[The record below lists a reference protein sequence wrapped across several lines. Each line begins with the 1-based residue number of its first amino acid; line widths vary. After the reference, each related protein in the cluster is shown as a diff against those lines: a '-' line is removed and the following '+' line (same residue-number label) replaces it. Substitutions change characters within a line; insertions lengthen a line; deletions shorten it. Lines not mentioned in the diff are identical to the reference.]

1 MVLMTTGTGLLP
13 RERVPPRSF
22 LFVPGDRPDRLA
34 KALECDADALILDL
48 EDSVAHADKDKARAN
63 LAGFLRDCA
72 PMQDRAQLIVRVNGL
87 ATGLID
93 RDLAA
98 VIPGA
103 PDAIFLPKAEGGSS
117 VIHLDAKLAV
127 QEAISGLADGAVG
140 IHALATETPGA
151 VLAASSYAG
160 CSPRL
165 AGLAWGGEDLS
176 AAIGAYAIRDAN
188 GDLCDAFRLARGLC
202 LLGASAAGV
211 QAIDA
216 VETDFR
222 NSEGLRRA
230 CLAAWRDGFTGK
242 LAIHPAQVPVINECF
257 QPSAEEL
264 ARAHALVAAFEQT
277 EGKGAI
283 AVDGVMQDIPHL
295 EKARRLLARHAAF
308 SAARGK
314 HGIKSS

>member
-1 MVLMTTGTGLLP
+1 MTTGTGMTL
-13 RERVPPRSF
+13 RDRVPPRSF
-22 LFVPGDRPDRLA
+22 LFVPGDRPGRLA
-34 KALECDADALILDL
+34 KALDREADALILDL
-48 EDSVAHADKDKARAN
+48 EDSVAPADKDKARAN
-63 LAGFLRDCA
+63 VAAFLRDCGR
-72 PMQDRAQLIVRVNGL
+72 MRDRAQLIVRVNGL
-87 ATGLID
+87 TTGLID

-98 VIPGA
+98 VIPGT
-103 PDAIFLPKAEGGSS
+103 PDAVFLPKAEGGAS

-127 QEAISGLADGAVG
+127 QEALAALADGAVG
-140 IHALATETPGA
+140 IHALATETASA
-151 VLAASSYAG
+151 VLATSSYAG

-176 AAIGAYAIRDAN
+176 AALGARNMRDDS
-188 GDLCDAFRLARGLC
+188 GGLTDTFRLARSLC
-202 LLGASAAGV
+202 LIGAAAANV

-222 NSEGLRRA
+222 DLQRLRQA

-264 ARAHALVAAFEQT
+264 ARARALVSAFEQA

-283 AVDGVMQDIPHL
+283 AIDGVMQDVPHL
-295 EKARRLLARHAAF
+295 EKARRLLARHAALP
-308 SAARGK
+308 AAHGK
-314 HGIKSS
+314 RDVRSS